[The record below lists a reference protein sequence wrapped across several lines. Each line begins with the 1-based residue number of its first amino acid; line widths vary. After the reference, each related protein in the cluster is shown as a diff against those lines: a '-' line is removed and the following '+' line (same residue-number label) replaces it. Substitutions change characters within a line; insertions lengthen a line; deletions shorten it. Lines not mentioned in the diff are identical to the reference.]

1 LSLALVAA
9 NMFLI
14 VSKWQVHDNL
24 LVEPLSRNEKF
35 ITIKFR
41 MTKSLTT
48 SFESFY
54 ERITEILEGA
64 RTKVYRTANNEMLQ
78 AYWNVGREIVEEELK
93 GKDRAEYGG
102 NLIKTLSDKLS
113 QAFGKGFTKSNLN
126 YMKQFYQTFEKGH
139 ALRGELS
146 WTHYRLLVKVDTENV
161 REFYIAEAIDGNWST
176 RQLERQINS
185 LYYERILMSGKQ
197 HRQSVIDE
205 AESTQEKMQPSH
217 FIKDPFVLEFLDVK
231 ENEKLAETQLE
242 SALIKKLQQFL
253 LELGNGFAFIGRQY
267 RITADNDHYYIDL
280 VFYNYIL
287 KCFLLI
293 DLKTE
298 KLVPQDIGQMDFY
311 VRFFEDKI
319 KQPGDNPTIGL
330 ILCTDKNKTIMKY
343 SVLSEGK
350 QIFASKYKLY
360 LPNEESLK
368 EEIRRERD
376 LLEREQSLGER

>member
-1 LSLALVAA
+1 
-9 NMFLI
+9 
-14 VSKWQVHDNL
+14 
-24 LVEPLSRNEKF
+24 
-35 ITIKFR
+35 
-41 MTKSLTT
+41 MTKSLST
-48 SFESFY
+48 SFDSFFK
-54 ERITEILEGA
+54 RIKEILEGA
-64 RTKVYRTANNEMLQ
+64 RNKVYRTVNMEMLQ
-78 AYWNVGREIVEEELK
+78 AYWNVGREIVEEEQK
-93 GKDRAEYGG
+93 GKDRAEYGEY
-102 NLIKTLSDKLS
+102 LIKNLSAKLT

-146 WTHYRLLVKVDTENV
+146 WTHYRLLLKADNENT
-161 REFYIAEAIDGNWST
+161 REFYIEQAIAGNWST

-197 HRQSVIDE
+197 RRQAFIKEVDSKKD
-205 AESTQEKMQPSH
+205 QMQPSH
-217 FIKDPFVLEFLDVK
+217 FIKDPFVLEFLNVK

-242 SALIKKLQQFL
+242 SALIEKLQQFL

-267 RITADNDHYYIDL
+267 RITADNDHFYIDL

-319 KQPGDNPTIGL
+319 KQPGDNPPIGL
-330 ILCTDKNKTIMKY
+330 ILCTDKNKTIVKY

-368 EEIRRERD
+368 KEIRRERD
-376 LLEREQSLGER
+376 LLEREQRLREG